1 MILDVLMIRDTS
13 KLHGRPDVRT
23 LYSFF
28 ELWKKCLGRFTG
40 RSPHGSSATFT
51 FSIVTAKLTLLS
63 TTATAL
69 AVKAAC
75 DRFLLGILA
84 DLGRVHRVIMV
95 ITAAGDPLR
104 ILTAQLTLLSTT
116 TLAAGLHACLHTLFP
131 NTLEA
136 FSTIEP
142 TARVLGF
149 QFLLGI
155 LAHLWGIHRMPVIV
169 AARIDALGVFT
180 AQLALLTT
188 TATAAGLHARLHILL
203 PGTLEAFS
211 TV

>member
-51 FSIVTAKLTLLS
+51 FSIFTAKLALLS

-69 AVKAAC
+69 AVETAC

-95 ITAAGDPLR
+95 ITAAGDSPR
-104 ILTAQLTLLSTT
+104 ILTAQLTLLTST
-116 TLAAGLHACLHTLFP
+116 TLAAGLHACLHTLLP

-136 FSTIEP
+136 FSTIKAITRTLGLAHVDLRRHYGQNLLR
-142 TARVLGF
+142 TAGLNG
-149 QFLLGI
+149 LGI
-155 LAHLWGIHRMPVIV
+155 LPTKLT
-169 AARIDALGVFT
+169 LF
-180 AQLALLTT
+180 TT
-188 TATAAGLHARLHILL
+188 TALAYGVHAG
-203 PGTLEAFS
+203 
-211 TV
+211 